1 MESTHTVTIVGS
13 ESGKARLSYVIE
25 YAAYLLLNLVG
36 KRVSLSQV
44 SSDVYMVLGHAGS
57 EEVDFYIKSR
67 FYPRVEDD
75 TGMVRF
81 SESLKFR
88 SIVSGEFMDI
98 LTSDCNEQD
107 EVIKAFESIKTSIP
121 KFDELIDQIFKI
133 VSIVVYPYLSR
144 ILNLPNSALTDKQQ
158 TEVVFMITSSLR
170 NNWLSRVFIIKS
182 LVHGFKVPLAV
193 ILPDGYFENF
203 YMNMGRKA
211 RQILSDKDE
220 DGEWEW
226 R

>member
-1 MESTHTVTIVGS
+1 MESTHTVTIAGS
-13 ESGKARLSYVIE
+13 GSGKARLSYVIE
-25 YAAYLLLNLVG
+25 YAVYLLLNLVG

-44 SSDVYMVLGHAGS
+44 SSDVYMVLGHVGS
-57 EEVDFYIKSR
+57 EEVDFHIKSR

-98 LTSDCNEQD
+98 LTSDCNKQD
-107 EVIKAFESIKTSIP
+107 EVIKAFGSIKTSIS

-144 ILNLPNSALTDKQQ
+144 MLNLPNSAFTDKQQ
-158 TEVVFMITSSLR
+158 AEVVFIITSSLR
-170 NNWLSRVFIIKS
+170 NNWLTKVFIIKS
-182 LVHGFKVPLAV
+182 IIYGFKVPLSV

-203 YMNMGRKA
+203 YMNMGKKA
-211 RQILSDKDE
+211 HQLLNDKGE